1 LEIPADFLEN
11 YNSARNAFLIRE
23 SAGKSLGIPVDFFS
37 QENPQENH
45 IFLVVVC

>member
-23 SAGKSLGIPVDFFS
+23 SAGKSLGIPVDFF
-37 QENPQENH
+37 
-45 IFLVVVC
+45 FCRKLRR